1 MTVPLCWNLALKAF
15 LGQGFG
21 TRMLI
26 SLNKQAK
33 SAPEIR
39 LTFALSKKSTQ
50 VKIYLAIKWLFLVEP
65 IKSHDQT
72 FL

>member
-1 MTVPLCWNLALKAF
+1 MELSF
-15 LGQGFG
+15 ESILGQVFG

-39 LTFALSKKSTQ
+39 LTFALFKKSTQ
-50 VKIYLAIKWLFLVEP
+50 VKIYLAIKWLFQV
-65 IKSHDQT
+65 
-72 FL
+72 